1 MRVITVHDVKEMMDK
16 GEPLLIIDIRDPD
29 EFEDVCIKGSL
40 NYPRLEFD
48 KYIAKIP
55 FDIPVILV
63 CKYGKK
69 SEQIN
74 LNLRVD
80 HKHKNTYSLLGGLFE
95 WSREIDKSMVVW

>member
-1 MRVITVHDVKEMMDK
+1 MRVITVHDLKDWIDK

-29 EFEDVCIKGSL
+29 EFEDCRIEGSV

-48 KYIAKIP
+48 KHIGKIP
-55 FDIPVILV
+55 YDIPVVLI

-74 LNLRVD
+74 LNLRAD
-80 HKHKNTYSLLGGLFE
+80 HKYKNTYSLLGGLFE
-95 WSREIDKSMVVW
+95 WSREIDQSMVVW

>member
-1 MRVITVHDVKEMMDK
+1 MRVITVHDLKEMIDK
-16 GEPLLIIDIRDPD
+16 GEPIQIIDIRDPD
-29 EFEDVCIKGSL
+29 EFEEVRIKDSV
-40 NYPRLEFD
+40 NYPRLEFE

-55 FDIPVILV
+55 FDIPVVLI

-80 HKHKNTYSLLGGLFE
+80 HKHKNTFSLLGGLFE

>member
-1 MRVITVHDVKEMMDK
+1 MRVITAHDLKDWIDK
-16 GEPLLIIDIRDPD
+16 GDPLLIVDIRDAD
-29 EFEDVCIKGSL
+29 EFEDVRIKGSV

-48 KYIAKIP
+48 KHIADIP
-55 FDIPVILV
+55 FDIPVVLL

-74 LNLRVD
+74 LNLRAD

-95 WSREIDKSMVVW
+95 WSREIDKSMVIW